1 MAIMTFCVTCALF
14 FNQYVNPIALAA
26 MRWKYYSIY
35 IVVQAVSIVC
45 IYFFYPETKGL
56 LLEEVATVFDGE
68 KAVLSARRDG
78 AVADDSKDGS
88 ATHVETVNDYNEG
101 RAV

>member
-1 MAIMTFCVTCALF
+1 MAIMVTCVTCALF

-35 IVVQAVSIVC
+35 IVLQALSIVC

-68 KAVLSARRDG
+68 KAVLSAQREGRD
-78 AVADDSKDGS
+78 ADDFKDGS
-88 ATHVETVNDYNEG
+88 DTYIESAKDYDNG
-101 RAV
+101 RAA